1 MTLKEIE
8 ALKNVDVR
16 TVDRDGLVDIRE
28 LDVRRDIPVEQR
40 IREFVKQVRNPY
52 CFKVGDVVVKS
63 AFSENGDS
71 FEERFER
78 MMSGFR

>member
-28 LDVRRDIPVEQR
+28 LDVKQDIPVEQR
-40 IREFVKQVRNPY
+40 IREFVKQVGNPY

-63 AFSENGDS
+63 AFSENGGS
-71 FEERFER
+71 FEERFGR
-78 MMSGFR
+78 MMSGLR

>member
-16 TVDRDGLVDIRE
+16 TVDRKELVDIRE
-28 LDVRRDIPVEQR
+28 VEVDHCLPVEEK
-40 IREFVKQVRNPY
+40 IREFVEKVRNPY

-63 AFSENGDS
+63 VFSKKGRS
-71 FEERFER
+71 LEERFEQ
-78 MMSGFR
+78 MLSGLR

>member
-40 IREFVKQVRNPY
+40 IREFVKQVGNPY
-52 CFKVGDVVVKS
+52 CFKVGDVVVKA
-63 AFSENGDS
+63 AFSENGGS
-71 FEERFER
+71 FEKRFER
-78 MMSGFR
+78 VLSGLR

>member
-16 TVDRDGLVDIRE
+16 TADRDGLVDIRE

-40 IREFVKQVRNPY
+40 IREFVKQVGNPY
-52 CFKVGDVVVKS
+52 CFKVGDVVVKA
-63 AFSENGDS
+63 AFSENGGS

-78 MMSGFR
+78 MLSGLR